1 MVSFLLSII
10 LSKFNPAGDI
20 GSFRKEN
27 DLKGTDPKGKRMSAA
42 PLSRGAASPPPK
54 GKGGEDVLR
63 FTNTVIMGHN
73 KALDHVHTRNVAAVE
88 NILLSCKMKMAL
100 AFSKNDPETAEAKAD
115 EEIRKLK
122 EDSQLKVLLTSLP
135 YCPYITDDRDTS
147 TENPHHL
154 TSPCRA
160 LRDSTASMDLM
171 EAGSDTQSQSQSQ
184 TY

>member
-1 MVSFLLSII
+1 
-10 LSKFNPAGDI
+10 
-20 GSFRKEN
+20 
-27 DLKGTDPKGKRMSAA
+27 
-42 PLSRGAASPPPK
+42 
-54 GKGGEDVLR
+54 
-63 FTNTVIMGHN
+63 
-73 KALDHVHTRNVAAVE
+73 
-88 NILLSCKMKMAL
+88 MAL

-122 EDSQLKVLLTSLP
+122 EDSQLKLLLTPLP

>member
-1 MVSFLLSII
+1 
-10 LSKFNPAGDI
+10 
-20 GSFRKEN
+20 
-27 DLKGTDPKGKRMSAA
+27 
-42 PLSRGAASPPPK
+42 
-54 GKGGEDVLR
+54 
-63 FTNTVIMGHN
+63 MGHN
-73 KALDHVHTRNVAAVE
+73 TTLDRVLERNKAAVE

-160 LRDSTASMDLM
+160 LRDSTEPVDLV
-171 EAGSDTQSQSQSQ
+171 EEPSDAPSQSQSQ
-184 TY
+184 EY

>member
-1 MVSFLLSII
+1 MLVNNHEDTVSGHKSH
-10 LSKFNPAGDI
+10 KDI
-20 GSFRKEN
+20 AR
-27 DLKGTDPKGKRMSAA
+27 
-42 PLSRGAASPPPK
+42 
-54 GKGGEDVLR
+54 
-63 FTNTVIMGHN
+63 TVIN
-73 KALDHVHTRNVAAVE
+73 NTQKAIGCSE
-88 NILLSCKMKMAL
+88 MKMAL

-122 EDSQLKVLLTSLP
+122 EDSQLKLLLTPLP

-160 LRDSTASMDLM
+160 LRDSTEPIDLM
-171 EAGSDTQSQSQSQ
+171 EEPSDAPSQSQSQ